1 MTNIQELFPGP
12 ERQDGL
18 PDPVQAQQL
27 PHLTDLR
34 VLRVPDLLH
43 PLRLQLLDLALH

>member
-18 PDPVQAQQL
+18 PDPVQAQQF

-43 PLRLQLLDLALH
+43 PLPFQLLDLPTH